1 MTDLQGKCVLVTGG
15 AGFIGSHIIDLLIEE
30 GCGRIIAI
38 DNLLRGRR
46 ENLGSALAK
55 GPVELIEGDI
65 CDEALLDSL
74 VAESDFVMH
83 QAALRITHCAELP
96 RAGFDVMAKASFNLL
111 ESCVRHKIK
120 RIVAASSA
128 SVYGLAEEF
137 PTNEKHHPYD
147 NRTFYG
153 AAKLFLEGMLRS
165 YNDIAALP
173 YVALRYFNVYGSRM
187 DIHGKYTEVLVRWM
201 DRINAGQPPIIFG
214 DGTQT
219 MDFVH
224 VKDVARANILALR
237 ASANDRVYNV
247 GVQRETSLL
256 DLAKALLTV
265 MGRPDL
271 SIEYA
276 PQRSVNPVPRRL
288 ADIGAAERDLGYKP
302 AISLEEG
309 LQELVGWWRTSG
321 KN

>member
-1 MTDLQGKCVLVTGG
+1 MNDLQGKCVLVTGG
-15 AGFIGSHIIDLLIEE
+15 AGFVGSHIVDLLVDE
-30 GCGRIIAI
+30 GCGRIIVI

-46 ENLGSALAK
+46 ENLDAALSR

-65 CDEALLDSL
+65 CDTELLDGL
-74 VAESDFVMH
+74 VAKSDYVLH
-83 QAALRITHCAELP
+83 QAALRITHCAENP
-96 RAGFDVMAKASFNLL
+96 RAGFDVMANASFNLL

-128 SVYGLAEEF
+128 SVYGLAEIF
-137 PTNEKHHPYD
+137 PTCENHHPYD

-165 YNDIAALP
+165 YNDIAGLP

-237 ASANDRVYNV
+237 ANVSDRVYNV
-247 GVQRETSLL
+247 GVQHETSLL
-256 DLAKALLTV
+256 ELAKALLAV
-265 MGRPDL
+265 MGKSGLPV
-271 SIEYA
+271 EYA
-276 PQRSVNPVPRRL
+276 APRSVNPVPRRL
-288 ADIGAAERDLGYKP
+288 ADIGAAGRDLGYHP
-302 AISLEEG
+302 SISLDEG
-309 LQELVGWWRTSG
+309 LRELVGWWRSSG
-321 KN
+321 KA